1 MMMKKNMTP
10 EQHFFRAIPQLSV
23 LENDQVFDLAQR
35 TGKRKY
41 RKGEYIFFQ
50 DDNVEHLYFLEM
62 GKVEIYKSDVNGRKL
77 TLWYIE
83 ESEIFCLA
91 TLFSQQAF
99 ASAQAVEHS
108 LVYSLSKQDFEEI
121 IADSGEFSRNLI
133 RCICGKMA
141 TYSSLLDDL
150 AFKKIEARLA
160 KTLLRNLHSAKGHDP
175 VCRLNQEELA
185 AMVGTSRE
193 VVGRCL
199 KTFRDRSIVS
209 VSKKGRPRLIIVRQ
223 YSALEELADVE

>member
-1 MMMKKNMTP
+1 MTP

-23 LENDQVFDLAQR
+23 LENNQVFDLAQR

-50 DDNVEHLYFLEM
+50 GDNVEHLYFLEM

-77 TLWYIE
+77 TLWHIE

-91 TLFSQQAF
+91 TLFSQEAF
-99 ASAQAVEHS
+99 AFAQAVENS
-108 LVYSLSKQDFEEI
+108 LVYSLAKKDFEEI
-121 IADSGEFSRNLI
+121 IAASGELSRNLI

-150 AFKKIEARLA
+150 AFRKIEARLA
-160 KTLLRNLHSAKGHDP
+160 KTLLRNLHSVKGHYP

-185 AMVGTSRE
+185 ALIGTSRE

-199 KTFRDRSIVS
+199 KTFRERGILSI
-209 VSKKGRPRLIIVRQ
+209 SKKGRPRLISIEKRDT
-223 YSALEELADVE
+223 LENLIDVD